1 MIRKSGV
8 ITTEGTSDENQ
19 RIDSDNNGNDN
30 ININD
35 NNNMNNI
42 EEKNISMENKLKMGL
57 EVKNESIKNN
67 F

>member
-19 RIDSDNNGNDN
+19 RIDTNNNGNDN
-30 ININD
+30 ININV
-35 NNNMNNI
+35 NNMNNI

>member
-19 RIDSDNNGNDN
+19 RIDSNNNGNDN

-42 EEKNISMENKLKMGL
+42 EEKNISMEDKLKMGL

>member
-19 RIDSDNNGNDN
+19 RIDSNNNDNDN